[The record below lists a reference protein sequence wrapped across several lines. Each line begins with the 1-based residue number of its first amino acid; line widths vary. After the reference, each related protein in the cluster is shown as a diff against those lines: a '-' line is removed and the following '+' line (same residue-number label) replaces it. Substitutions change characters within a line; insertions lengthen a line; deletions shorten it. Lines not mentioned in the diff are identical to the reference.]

1 MKRFKI
7 FLYIFFLIVFSYLVF
22 EAYKVYKK
30 TIVKLEMYKVL
41 KLKNYNQKLIPE
53 TQYLKV
59 NLKKI
64 NIKDSYN
71 NDEVKFSSERQRFD
85 PNKKFFIEIWKNN
98 AFLILS
104 NGDSYYYEIDKLI
117 KSKKVKRIKISN
129 NLDTSTSKLGI
140 LGSHIYH
147 NDIYISYAKM
157 DKKIKNCYYMSI
169 LKSKINIKKLLFE
182 EIFTTSKCDNESLSN
197 FGGGR
202 MQFIE
207 INNNKKLLITTSDYS
222 GKHSQD
228 LNSPYGKI
236 LEIDLNK
243 NEYEIFSLGH
253 RNPQG
258 LLVLKNGIILSTEHG
273 PIGGDEVNKILKGSN
288 YGWKVSSY
296 GEPYFKFSIDNDFS
310 LLKNHKKN
318 DFVEPVYAFTPS
330 IGISEL
336 INVDESFSNKWRKNI
351 LISSLNG
358 RSIYRAI
365 FDSEYE
371 KIITKEHIFIGERI
385 RDISF
390 VKKYNI
396 FLLAL
401 EDTGSIGILS
411 KQNN

>member
-1 MKRFKI
+1 MKKFKI
-7 FLYIFFLIVFSYLVF
+7 FIYIFFFLILSYFIF
-22 EAYKVYKK
+22 ESYKIYKK
-30 TIVKLEMYKVL
+30 TIAKINSYEVL
-41 KLKNYNQKLIPE
+41 NLKNYNQKFLPE
-53 TQYLKV
+53 TQYLKI

-64 NIKDSYN
+64 NISN
-71 NDEVKFSSERQRFD
+71 NIDIDKVKFSKERQRFD
-85 PNKKFFIEIWKNN
+85 PNKKFFIEIWNN
-98 AFLILS
+98 KAFVILS
-104 NGDSYYYEIDKLI
+104 NGDSYYYEIDKLV
-117 KSKKVKRIKISN
+117 KLKKVTKIKISN
-129 NLDTSTSKLGI
+129 NLDTSKSELGI
-140 LGSHIYH
+140 LGAHIYK
-147 NDIYISYAKM
+147 NDIYLSYAKM
-157 DKKIKNCYYMSI
+157 DKKIKDCYYMSI
-169 LKSKINIKKLLFE
+169 LKSKINIKKLQFRE
-182 EIFTTSKCDNESLSN
+182 VFATKKCDNESRGN

-207 INNNKKLLITTSDYS
+207 VNKNKKLLITTSDYS
-222 GKHSQD
+222 GKHAQNLS
-228 LNSPYGKI
+228 SPYGKI

-243 NEYEIFSLGH
+243 NEYEIYSTGH

-258 LLVLKNGIILSTEHG
+258 LLVLKNGLILSTEHG
-273 PIGGDEVNKILKGSN
+273 PVGGDEVNKILKGGN
-288 YGWKVSSY
+288 YGWKISSY
-296 GEPYFKFSIDNDFS
+296 GEPYFKFSIDNDF
-310 LLKNHKKN
+310 LLFKNHKN
-318 DFVEPVYAFTPS
+318 NNFVEPVYAFTPS

-336 INVDESFSNKWRKNI
+336 VNVEESFSNKWKKNI

-365 FDSEYE
+365 FDSKYE

>member
-7 FLYIFFLIVFSYLVF
+7 FVYIFCFLTLSYIIF
-22 EAYKVYKK
+22 ESYKIYKK
-30 TIVKLEMYKVL
+30 TIVKLDMYEFL
-41 KLKNYNQKLIPE
+41 KLKNYNQKFLPE
-53 TQYLKV
+53 TQYLKI

-64 NIKDSYN
+64 NIKDNYN
-71 NDEVKFSSERQRFD
+71 IDKVKFSSERQRFD
-85 PNKKFFIEIWKNN
+85 PNKKFFIEILNN
-98 AFLILS
+98 KVFLILS
-104 NGDSYYYEIDKLI
+104 NGETYYYEIDKLI
-117 KSKKVKRIKISN
+117 KLKKIKKIKISN
-129 NLDTSTSKLGI
+129 NLDISTSKLGI
-140 LGSHIYH
+140 LGAHIDK

-157 DKKIKNCYYMSI
+157 DKKIKDCYYMAI
-169 LKSKINIKKLLFE
+169 LKSKISTKKLQFR
-182 EIFTTSKCDNESLSN
+182 EIFTTKKCDNESKGN

-222 GKHSQD
+222 GKHSQN
-228 LNSPYGKI
+228 LSSPYGKI
-236 LEIDLNK
+236 LEIDLKK
-243 NEYEIFSLGH
+243 NEYEIFSIGH

-258 LLVLKNGIILSTEHG
+258 LLVLENEIILSTEHG
-273 PIGGDEVNKILKGSN
+273 PVGGDEVNKILKGSN

-296 GEPYFKFSIDNDFS
+296 GEPYFEFSIDNDFS
-310 LLKNHKKN
+310 LFKNHKNN

-336 INVDESFSNKWRKNI
+336 INVDESFSNKWKKNI

-390 VKKYNI
+390 VKKHNI